1 MKRTEQQSPQ
11 QSPAVKK
18 PAPEGKV
25 PGKKR
30 VEWVPYLPAIIMAT
44 AALVE
49 VLLKHFHPC

>member
-44 AALVE
+44 TALVE